1 MLPKETN
8 KNDDSLR
15 HMLIDKKIYMLHEEA
30 SIHGGGDSMIEL
42 DKVTS
47 WMQNLGGVL
56 WGWRI

>member
-1 MLPKETN
+1 
-8 KNDDSLR
+8 
-15 HMLIDKKIYMLHEEA
+15 MLIDKKIYMLHEEA